1 MVLESGMITEEGLE
15 RLRNRIGSFNRPRQY
30 GVGLF
35 NEEASRSAIRHFCQG
50 IGDTN
55 PLYWDRSYAQ
65 TSKFGTIIAPPCFLY
80 SVYWCSGR
88 TGGLPG
94 VHGFHAGN
102 DWEWYQPIYLDD
114 QISVQEQFTGLE
126 EKESEFAGRILIQSS
141 VTHYYNQRG
150 ETIAKTKGWQI
161 RAERSAARERQK
173 YTFEPYR
180 YSRQELETIQQAIL
194 DEEIRGSNPRWFEDV
209 NIGDDLIPVVKGPMS
224 HGDITAFVAGCIGGI
239 SHGIQL
245 QEMLRH
251 PSWGFTD
258 PNTGAQEAIIRV
270 HDIQEAAESAGLP
283 GAYDYGCQRCCWMG
297 HLLTNWMGDDG
308 FLKAMHVELRRFNV
322 VGDTTWCKGT
332 ITGKRVVDGEHLVD
346 MDIWGENQR
355 QQVTTRGNATIRLPA
370 KEAKLIWP

>member
-1 MVLESGMITEEGLE
+1 MVLESGRITEEGLD
-15 RLRNRIGSFNRPRQY
+15 RLRSRVGSFNRPRQY

-65 TSKFGTIIAPPCFLY
+65 TSKYGNIIAPPCFLY

-102 DWEWYQPIYLDD
+102 DWEWYRPIYLDD
-114 QISVQEQFTGLE
+114 HISVQEQFTGLE
-126 EKESEFAGRILIQSS
+126 EKESEFAGRIIIQSS

-173 YTFEPYR
+173 YTFEPYQ
-180 YSRQELETIQQAIL
+180 YSRDELEVIQQAVL
-194 DEEIRGSNPRWFEDV
+194 NEEIRGNTPRWFEDV
-209 NIGDDLIPVVKGPMS
+209 NVGDELTPVVKGPLS

-245 QEMLRH
+245 REMLRH
-251 PSWGFTD
+251 PSWGFHG
-258 PNTGAQEAIIRV
+258 PQHGRPGSHHPRPRYPGGRRV
-270 HDIQEAAESAGLP
+270 CRAAGRLRLRMPALLLDGPPADQLDGRRRFPEVYARGTAPLQRGGRHHLVQGQNHRQARGRRRAP
-283 GAYDYGCQRCCWMG
+283 GGHG
-297 HLLTNWMGDDG
+297 HLGREP
-308 FLKAMHVELRRFNV
+308 AP
-322 VGDTTWCKGT
+322 
-332 ITGKRVVDGEHLVD
+332 TGHHPR
-346 MDIWGENQR
+346 QR
-355 QQVTTRGNATIRLPA
+355 HRAASIAGG
-370 KEAKLIWP
+370 